1 MMIGPAPIMRMVEIS
16 VRLGI
21 GFLGSFARRAWAQ
34 ENAPSRPNGPEGAQ
48 LSGNER
54 GIGLPRS
61 LAEIGVARKSP
72 CYARPRMK
80 ALRNKKRTGARTN
93 DQSPMPLRRRR
104 ARNHRRANR
113 AILLP

>member
-1 MMIGPAPIMRMVEIS
+1 MMIGPAPMMRMVEIS

-34 ENAPSRPNGPEGAQ
+34 ENAPSRSNRPEGAQ

-61 LAEIGVARKSP
+61 LAEIGVARK
-72 CYARPRMK
+72 
-80 ALRNKKRTGARTN
+80 GAVE
-93 DQSPMPLRRRR
+93 
-104 ARNHRRANR
+104 RANSSGSPR
-113 AILLP
+113 GWASEKSLGDLPDRRPERVPSRVIYKRSMDK